1 MRIHQNFT
9 MLVLNSMEI
18 TLLVPD
24 FYRTNLEGDISPFIH
39 ATRPAFKCDLLKT
52 VHACVLPYEDYHI
65 VFKFDSTSIPPLILI
80 ISSKRL

>member
-1 MRIHQNFT
+1 
-9 MLVLNSMEI
+9 MEI

-24 FYRTNLEGDISPFIH
+24 FYRTNLEGDISLFIH

-65 VFKFDSTSIPPLILI
+65 AIKFDSTSIPPLILL